1 MLTIGPYNDNRTNF
15 TGITKRLKHHVFI
28 DGKKDICELLERTK
42 PKNTYVG
49 QLPPVIFYAL
59 PKENRPQCILDIYKT
74 FDEVSNEIR
83 KFKFSNDAT
92 SKERINARPES
103 VVTKLKNL
111 FVKYGIIKPE
121 DDFDIKFIGAG
132 EYKKAFK
139 LEGVKDPKTGEELCL
154 KVFHVVD
161 RTPEWHKYKSHG
173 VDAELNI
180 SINWKEKHGIN
191 TQRGKFYWG
200 DINSGYF
207 VDKFID
213 NNVKPPKI
221 LINEY
226 DEGLKLTD
234 EGIYSTCHNKLN
246 GYSIDPGGVRV
257 VNRVKNESKTA
268 QYVLKRL
275 KNQAKNFRESEW
287 FKILTYRKRGINDR
301 QKEAGLALC
310 IKHLPNKEVYV
321 EKCLD
326 FNNPFADQGIAYAL
340 KYLPENSAKKYFE
353 ILMQRKDPKT
363 QTVLMNEIPLL
374 SRERLD
380 KEKIDDLDVP
390 KGEIN
395 AQRLEEFYKIAEKYV
410 LQEVEEHLAS
420 YMHLLPKDKMMAE
433 ADKLIAKDDYNV
445 YDRLLHK
452 IKFVKDEEYSFG
464 DKMEVLGKLEK
475 AVKDDFL
482 KSKVSAVRTQVIRNS
497 LED

>member
-1 MLTIGPYNDNRTNF
+1 MLIGPYSDNRTNF
-15 TGITKRLKHHVFI
+15 TGITKKLKHHIFI
-28 DGKKDICELLERTK
+28 DGKKDICELLNLTK

-49 QLPPVIFYAL
+49 QLPPVLFYAL
-59 PKENRPQCILDIYKT
+59 PKEERPKAILDIYKI
-74 FDEVSNEIR
+74 FDGVANEIR
-83 KFKFSNDAT
+83 SFKTCNAQT
-92 SKERINARPES
+92 SHERNNLRPDS
-103 VVTKLKNL
+103 TVTRLKNL
-111 FVKYGIIKPE
+111 FVKYGILKPS
-121 DDFDIKFIGAG
+121 DNFDIQYIGAG

-139 LEGVKDPKTGEELCL
+139 LEGVKDPKSGEELCL
-154 KVFHVVD
+154 KVFHVID

-180 SINWKEKHGIN
+180 SINWRAKHGTD

-200 DINSGYF
+200 DINNGYF

-213 NNVKPPKI
+213 NKVNKPKI

-234 EGIYSTCHNKLN
+234 EGVYDTCHNKLH

-268 QYVLKRL
+268 QWVLKRI
-275 KNQAKNFRESEW
+275 KNTEKKYRPIEWARIFRYQ
-287 FKILTYRKRGINDR
+287 KKGINER

-310 IKHLPNKEVYV
+310 IKHLKDKEYYLNL
-321 EKCLD
+321 CLD

-340 KYLPENSAKKYFE
+340 KYLPEDMALKYFE
-353 ILMQRKDPKT
+353 VLMKRKHPKT

-374 SRERLD
+374 SRERLKKD
-380 KEKIDDLDVP
+380 SIDDLDVP

-395 AQRLEEFYKIAEKYV
+395 SERLEKFYRIAEKYV
-410 LQEVEEHLAS
+410 LTEVEEHLAS
-420 YMHLLPKDKMMAE
+420 YMHLLPAKNIMSE

-445 YDRLLHK
+445 FDRLLHK
-452 IKFVKDEEYSFG
+452 IKFVKDEEYSFS
-464 DKMEVLGKLEK
+464 DKMEVLSKLDK
-475 AVKDDFL
+475 VVTDDFL
-482 KSKVSAVRTQVIRNS
+482 KNKIKMVRTQIIRNT

>member
-1 MLTIGPYNDNRTNF
+1 MLTINSYNDNCTSF
-15 TGITKRLKHHVFI
+15 TGITKKLKHHVFI
-28 DGKKDICELLERTK
+28 DGKKDICKLLERAK

-49 QLPPVIFYAL
+49 QLPPVLFYAL
-59 PKENRPQCILDIYKT
+59 PKENRPQHILDVYKT

-83 KFKFSNDAT
+83 NFRYLNNAT
-92 SKERINARPES
+92 SYERTNFRPES
-103 VVTKLKNL
+103 AVAKLKNM
-111 FVKYGIIKPE
+111 FVKYGILKEE
-121 DDFDIKFIGAG
+121 DNFDIKYIGAG
-132 EYKKAFK
+132 EYKKAYK
-139 LEGVKDPKTGEELCL
+139 LEGVKDPKTEEELCY

-180 SINWKEKHGIN
+180 SINWREKHGLN

-200 DINSGYF
+200 DINNGYF

-213 NNVKPPKI
+213 EKVDKPKI
-221 LINEY
+221 LIKEY

-234 EGIYSTCHNKLN
+234 EGVYNTCHNKLF

-257 VNRVKNESKTA
+257 VNRVKNESKIA
-268 QYVLKRL
+268 QYILKL
-275 KNQAKNFRESEW
+275 IKNQDKRFRELEW
-287 FKILTYRKRGINDR
+287 YRLLNSKRCGINKR

-321 EKCLD
+321 EKCLN
-326 FNNPFADQGIAYAL
+326 FKNSFADQGIAYAL
-340 KYLPENSAKKYFE
+340 KYLQEDSAKKYFE
-353 ILMQRKDPKT
+353 ILMHRKDPKT

-374 SRERLD
+374 SRERLN

-395 AQRLEEFYKIAEKYV
+395 AERLEEFYRIAEKYV
-410 LQEVEEHLAS
+410 LTEVEEHLAS

-452 IKFVKDEEYSFG
+452 IKFVKDEEYAFG
-464 DKMEVLGKLEK
+464 DKMEVLNKLDK
-475 AVKDDFL
+475 AVKNDFL
-482 KSKVSAVRTQVIRNS
+482 KSKITAVRTQVIRNT
-497 LED
+497 LDD